1 MFSGLTIHH
10 WITSW
15 DALPWGRLCL
25 SPLLRTF
32 SSLKFFMWGEASCTL
47 PPSILS
53 CHLSLSL
60 FSPCLGSHADQLS
73 FLGDF
78 YGRGKLIFQSSGR
91 RKLWLIISAHA
102 IKVCTET
109 RGRPCHFHG
118 SEALGFL
125 AWLSLVNN
133 THSLR
138 IPSISPISCLFR
150 QCSCCILTSSPAKIY
165 MVSTEKRCGLR
176 PGLFSSSC

>member
-118 SEALGFL
+118 SEALVSWHGYARDNNRYTPSYTQHKITL
-125 AWLSLVNN
+125 YMNSTQHLLPSLCSSQDRVLV
-133 THSLR
+133 LR
-138 IPSISPISCLFR
+138 WSPDSW
-150 QCSCCILTSSPAKIY
+150 
-165 MVSTEKRCGLR
+165 
-176 PGLFSSSC
+176 